1 MNNPLNRPMFANGGS
16 VYIPPALRYMAQNPD
31 VFNASVANAEARGLS
46 GQNRQGQIERDAALH
61 YAFHGQGEGRE
72 YGGRTFLGGLLEPR
86 LGDTFGLTPERKK
99 ELEDERDAIANPPS
113 ELPAPPSEGLVDLVP
128 IDNIEAG
135 QGGDG
140 FAEGGIVSLADG
152 GEVSEVYETSPVVQG
167 YLQANAD
174 VLDHAVR
181 VAQSQGLPPGAGFQ
195 RAVENA
201 ARGHWFKYGKK
212 EGRNIAGYAD
222 DGASLMTADSEKVVL
237 RPQAEREGIF
247 ANPVNPQMLAIAEL
261 LKGTRRV
268 YNEPEDLY
276 TTAFFGTNPQGGY
289 YEPEYLQTTRQ
300 IDDILGRINPVYR
313 RGIIGAT
320 SGDSNEDMVARE
332 MDNALKG
339 LFVRRGHLGEIPSI
353 YDRAGGTPELTRA
366 LGELGGYDIDPTGR
380 MSSGTYGQNMQYKT
394 IGGRPI
400 SLADVSEAN
409 ILRDINSRFNSGG
422 SRGPYETDEIGPGGA
437 TFVRYDDTAQINPEA
452 GSILPDGSMAPALIP
467 GTGNPEEFQTGFGSL
482 GEVLDQLP
490 EIAEQFEPIG
500 ALFGGAGTINAG
512 ITASRGTDLNPAF
525 GTNPFN
531 QDQSMALSGTNI
543 LTQMIDP
550 LPNNMGFS
558 GFAPFGDQSP
568 QEGYTTLGEFDR
580 SLVG

>member
-1 MNNPLNRPMFANGGS
+1 MTNPLNRPMFANGGS

-31 VFNASVANAEARGLS
+31 VFNASTANARARGLS
-46 GQNRQGQIERDAALH
+46 GKNMQGQIERDAALH

-86 LGDTFGLTPERKK
+86 LGDTFGLSPERKQ
-99 ELEDERDAIANPPS
+99 ELENERDNIANPPVDVPDA
-113 ELPAPPSEGLVDLVP
+113 PAEGLVSLVP
-128 IDNIEAG
+128 LDPAFQPSG
-135 QGGDG
+135 M
-140 FAEGGIVSLADG
+140 AEGG
-152 GEVSEVYETSPVVQG
+152 EVYESSPVVQG
-167 YLQANAD
+167 YLQANSD

-212 EGRNIAGYAD
+212 EGRSIAGYAD
-222 DGASLMTADSEKVVL
+222 DGASLMTEDSEKVVL
-237 RPQAEREGIF
+237 RPFSENEGIF

-276 TTAFFGTNPQGGY
+276 STAFFGTNPQGGY

-409 ILRDINSRFNSGG
+409 ILRDINSRFNSGS
-422 SRGPYETDEIGPGGA
+422 SREPYEEDDIGPGGA

-467 GTGNPEEFQTGFGSL
+467 GTGNPVEFQTGFGSL

-500 ALFGGAGTINAG
+500 ALSGGLGTISAG

-525 GTNPFN
+525 STNPFN

-550 LPNNMGFS
+550 LPNNMNQYGLGGFS

>member
-1 MNNPLNRPMFANGGS
+1 MFANGGS
-16 VYIPPALRYMAQNPD
+16 VYIPPALRYMASNPD
-31 VFNASVANAEARGLS
+31 VFNASVANATARGLS
-46 GQNRQGQIERDAALH
+46 GQNMQGQIERDAALH

-86 LGDTFGLTPERKK
+86 LGDTFGLSPERKK
-99 ELEDERDAIANPPS
+99 ELEDERDGIDNPPVA
-113 ELPAPPSEGLVDLVP
+113 EEPAEGLVGLVP
-128 IDNIEAG
+128 IDEIEAG
-135 QGGDG
+135 GPN
-140 FAEGGIVSLADG
+140 FAEGGIVSLAEG
-152 GEVSEVYETSPVVQG
+152 GEVNSNNEYQSSSVVQG
-167 YLQANAD
+167 YLRSNPDILA
-174 VLDHAVR
+174 HATR
-181 VAQSQGLPPGAGFQ
+181 VAQSQGVAPGSEFQRIVENTAREHFRDFGIRENRDIAGFP
-195 RAVENA
+195 EL
-201 ARGHWFKYGKK
+201 GKTLLLDEVK
-212 EGRNIAGYAD
+212 RLPTPAPTEP
-222 DGASLMTADSEKVVL
+222 MEQT
-237 RPQAEREGIF
+237 GIF
-247 ANPVNPQMLAIAEL
+247 ANPVNPHMLAIAEL

-268 YNEPEDLY
+268 YNDPENLY
-276 TTAFFGTNPQGGY
+276 STAFFGTNPQGGY
-289 YEPEYLQTTRQ
+289 YEPEYQQTTRQ

-366 LGELGGYDIDPTGR
+366 LGELGGYDIDPTGI
-380 MSSGTYGQNMQYKT
+380 MGSGTYGQNMQYKT

-400 SLADVSEAN
+400 SLADISEAN
-409 ILRDINSRFNSGG
+409 ILRDINSRFNSGS
-422 SRGPYETDEIGPGGA
+422 SREPYEEDDIGPGGA

-467 GTGNPEEFQTGFGSL
+467 GTGNPVEFQTGFGSL

-531 QDQSMALSGTNI
+531 QDQSRALSGTNI